1 MVKNIIK
8 RIIVGVG
15 VALALMY
22 IKGGLVA
29 NVYALDQHNH
39 SLTRITWSVNSTN
52 TNKTIS
58 SATYWGIPFYGVT
71 DTSAVG
77 KITYVSNNDMVAG
90 KKYDVS
96 FFLIQANTGQDGN
109 LPLVTLNNTPCTVI
123 PFGTYKS
130 YYQESNLEGFRFN
143 DGGSGLQPIYPI
155 LDGVMGFDNI
165 EQYPMS
171 FTQSAG
177 NLVFCQNIKSRNYDY
192 VEVYTSQSS
201 SSYNLA
207 GLSFYGVSQ
216 YIFYE
221 ENEAQVL
228 IDNSNQ
234 QTQTQNEINDKISD
248 SSTDDPSSDITD
260 MNDKIATNN
269 SISQILTLPIQ
280 LYQNILNSVSGSCSS
295 FSLGSLYNHNLTL
308 PCINLQNLLGSTL
321 YGIIDILISGLFIL
335 SFRKKMVDIFN
346 HMTSLNDRGNELE

>member
-15 VALALMY
+15 IALVLMA
-22 IKGGLVA
+22 IKGNLLIGA
-29 NVYALDQHNH
+29 KAMTQSNQNVDSIYW
-39 SLTRITWSVNSTN
+39 SLNSTS
-52 TNKTIS
+52 TQKTVN
-58 SATYWGIPFYGVT
+58 SATYWGISFWGLN

-77 KITYVSNNDMVAG
+77 RITYNTSNDLTTG

-96 FFLIQANTGQDGN
+96 FFLIQSNTGQNGN
-109 LPLVTLNNTPCTVI
+109 LPLVTYNNTPCTVI
-123 PFGTYKS
+123 PFGTYQS
-130 YYQESNLEGFRFN
+130 YKQESNLQGFGYS
-143 DGGSGLQPIYPI
+143 DSGSGIHHVYPY
-155 LDGVMGFDNI
+155 LDGLLGNGNI
-165 EQYPMS
+165 DLEPSSY
-171 FTQSAG
+171 TNSAG
-177 NLVFCQNIKSRNYDY
+177 NLVYCQAITSRDSDSIQ
-192 VEVYTSQSS
+192 VYTAQTS
-201 SSYNLA
+201 SSYNLS
-207 GLSFYGVSQ
+207 GLTFYGVSKQ
-216 YIFYE
+216 LFYE
-221 ENEAQVL
+221 FNENQVL
-228 IDNSNQ
+228 IDNSNK

-260 MNDKIATNN
+260 MNDKIASNN
-269 SISQILTLPIQ
+269 SISQLLTLPIQ

-346 HMTSLNDRGNELE
+346 HLTSLNDRGNELE